1 MLKKFF
7 KYLLYSIGGFFL
19 FTILWVV
26 AYKFIDPPFTPL
38 MILRKLDFEREK
50 SKDGIQKEWKD
61 YEEIST
67 NLYHAILAA
76 EDQRFVR
83 HGGIDWKAVEAAK
96 RYNASHK
103 GKRLHG
109 ASTVTMQTAKNTFLW
124 HGRNYVRKGLEA
136 YFTYLIEF
144 IWGKKRILEVYVNVV
159 EWGNEVY
166 GAEAAARKYF
176 KKSAKK
182 LTKREAA
189 LLAVVLPN
197 PNRWN
202 PARPTNYINRRANKI
217 MSYMYGT
224 PIPKVDKKKKG
235 KK

>member
-7 KYLLYSIGGFFL
+7 KYLLYCIIAFFL

-26 AYKFIDPPFTPL
+26 SYKFIDPPLTPL
-38 MILRKLDFEREK
+38 MVLRKLDFETEK
-50 SKDGIQKEWKD
+50 SKNGIVKEWKD
-61 YEEIST
+61 YEEISPY
-67 NLYHAILAA
+67 LFQAILSA
-76 EDQRFVR
+76 EDQRFMT
-83 HGGIDWKAVEAAK
+83 HSGIDWKAVEEAK
-96 RYNASHK
+96 KYNEKHK

-124 HGRNYVRKGLEA
+124 HGRNYVRKALEA

-166 GAEAAARKYF
+166 GAEAASRKYF
-176 KKSAKK
+176 KKSAKS

-189 LLAVVLPN
+189 LLAAVLPN
-197 PNRWN
+197 PHRWT
-202 PARPTNYINRRANKI
+202 PSRPTNYINKRVNHILKF
-217 MSYMYGT
+217 MHQT
-224 PIPKVDKKKKG
+224 PIPKIEKKKKR